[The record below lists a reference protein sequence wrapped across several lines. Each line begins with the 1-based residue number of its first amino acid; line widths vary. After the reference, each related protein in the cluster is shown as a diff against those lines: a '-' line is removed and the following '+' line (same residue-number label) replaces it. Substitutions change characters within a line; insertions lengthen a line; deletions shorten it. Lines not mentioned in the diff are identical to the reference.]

1 LRSDNVLKTKAKN
14 KVKKILELE
23 SNDTD
28 TDSTYSRSN
37 RSSSDSPSSSSSSS
51 DNSVK
56 KIKRYIS
63 NSKRESGIYD
73 KPSDEVVE
81 KQYEYAGS
89 KMSFEDLE
97 FKFFLAGELE
107 IISGNKISDKEKKG
121 RIELLKTISY
131 SYELYEWK
139 GI

>member
-1 LRSDNVLKTKAKN
+1 MRSDNVIKTKAKN

-37 RSSSDSPSSSSSSS
+37 RSSSDSPSSSSSS

-97 FKFFLAGELE
+97 LNLFLAGELE

-121 RIELLKTISY
+121 RIELLKKISY
-131 SYELYEWK
+131 FYELYEWK

>member
-1 LRSDNVLKTKAKN
+1 MRSDNVIKTKAKS

-37 RSSSDSPSSSSSSS
+37 RSSSDSPSSSSSS

-97 FKFFLAGELE
+97 LNFFLARELE